1 MNDIPNVSII
11 DELGGQLREASAAS
25 ARAVW
30 IAPYAKK
37 DAVEWLIEGMRV
49 KSPLTLVTRWH
60 PEDIARGV
68 ADTAVFD
75 VVMAR
80 PDSELL
86 LHPSLH
92 AKVFLCGDTV
102 FIGSANLT
110 GTGLGLMPNANVELS
125 TRIQPIPTS
134 VRVFINRVIYESTT
148 ATLEI
153 KAAIEEQASQY
164 KRSRAGV
171 ATDSISPTDRLA
183 QEWRPP
189 WLFPQLRAPD
199 RLFAAYRDSDGL
211 PTDVQENAFRDL
223 AVLNPPPMLEPE
235 QFHAW
240 VGSRLLEIDIVA
252 RFDEFVAT
260 PRRFGEMAAW
270 FRSHFDRLVPTHD
283 AGQRV
288 AQQMIR
294 WLTFFLPNRY
304 TLETPNYSEVFCRNT

>member
-1 MNDIPNVSII
+1 
-11 DELGGQLREASAAS
+11 
-25 ARAVW
+25 VW
-30 IAPYAKK
+30 FAPYAKK
-37 DAVEWLIEGMRV
+37 GVVEWLIECMPV
-49 KSPLTLVTRWH
+49 NSPLTVVTRWH

-75 VVMAR
+75 VVLAR

-86 LHPSLH
+86 LHPTLH

-110 GTGLGLMPNANVELS
+110 RAGLGLNLDSNVELS
-125 TRIQPIPTS
+125 TRLQPIPTS
-134 VRVFINRVIYESTT
+134 VRVFINRVLYESTT

-153 KAAIEEQASQY
+153 KAAIDEQASRY
-164 KRSRAGV
+164 ECTRADV
-171 ATDSISPTDRLA
+171 AGDSISLDDQLA
-183 QEWRPP
+183 QEWQPR

-199 RLFAAYRDSDGL
+199 RLFSAYRDSHCL
-211 PTDVQENAFRDL
+211 PTDVQEGAFRDL
-223 AVLNPPPMLEPE
+223 AVLNPPPMLEQE

-240 VGSRLLEIDIVA
+240 VASRLLEIDIVA

-260 PRRFGEMAAW
+260 PRRFGEMSTW
-270 FRSHFDRLVPTHD
+270 FRNNFDRLVPTHD